1 MKIAKINI
9 KWSDDSLSPPLTTL
23 STRKSKFPGAKL
35 VTRNILEDLSEND
48 NSDIQVSKKTES
60 EHDLNG
66 DGNNTQKKSIKD
78 IMIKVAPLVPDISE
92 TLMDLIEKS
101 DVSTTNIDELIEKV
115 ESLKINSSRT
125 PRTKNFK
132 DKTKLTIVDYNKNVD
147 RAIELLKNVTT
158 NEKADEN
165 IDSFMS
171 TKVDKQI
178 QNQKTPHEKK
188 FFKTGL
194 LKEYKESAKKLHP
207 NNEIYNR
214 RMTRSSLRRRE
225 D

>member
-1 MKIAKINI
+1 M
-9 KWSDDSLSPPLTTL
+9 P
-23 STRKSKFPGAKL
+23 
-35 VTRNILEDLSEND
+35 
-48 NSDIQVSKKTES
+48 KKTEL

-66 DGNNTQKKSIKD
+66 DGNNIQRKSIKD
-78 IMIKVAPLVPDISE
+78 IMIKVAPSVPDISE

-101 DVSTTNIDELIEKV
+101 DVPATNIDELIEKV

-132 DKTKLTIVDYNKNVD
+132 DKTKLTTIDYNKNVD
-147 RAIELLKNVTT
+147 RAIELLKNVTI

-178 QNQKTPHEKK
+178 QDQKTPQHEKK

-194 LKEYKESAKKLHP
+194 LKEYKESAKLHP
-207 NNEIYNR
+207 NNEIYNT
-214 RMTRSSLRRRE
+214 RMTRSSLRRAKE
-225 D
+225 KL